1 MRQVSGLYHH
11 RGWRVEVGD
20 DAEAEEVL
28 VASMHEAMHDRLQMT
43 TLYGCTVA
51 LLQERATRDRNEQAL
66 TQALALQR
74 GSTRVHEEYATWMS
88 TIPAGW
94 GVETLMEAFPVYARH
109 LVRAQRRVQALQ
121 GPYLAM
127 HATQAVARA
136 CMQPAG
142 LTELLDAH
150 DPAALTA
157 GMLDHS
163 MRPDVRLQRLER
175 ALSNHGW
182 GALNGWVGDAVD
194 VSPERFAEDSDPEW
208 GELNRTAYEWCSA
221 LLESLDCPTLPYD
234 GHRPYVDSLRE
245 AIGLPETSDDMASS
259 LVALM
264 SVESETLVL
273 DDPIPAAILPPG
285 TPPAEL
291 AAGDDGRRHL
301 FLAIRPRQRLLDQYQ
316 LAGGSLSDAPHVAV
330 LRRLREDG
338 TVEILDVT
346 GLSPAAITSA
356 GAVVVS
362 IAMSS
367 LAQDAVQQQWKP
379 LLGRHQASVLCDLR
393 PSVNLRGW
401 LRDTAL
407 MVRYAIVGIE
417 TRAGMVRLLV
427 FQIEDGT
434 NASRIYMSPVSRLFS
449 SGLLL
454 WLNES
459 QSLAGRTRR
468 DDTLGDLP
476 LLRFSAAH
484 ILLEERIFS
493 FTTGDTR

>member
-1 MRQVSGLYHH
+1 MRQVSGVYHH
-11 RGWRVEVGD
+11 RGWRVEVGE

-43 TLYGCTVA
+43 TIYGCTVV
-51 LLQERATRDRNEQAL
+51 LLQERATRDRNEKALMQAM
-66 TQALALQR
+66 ALQA

-88 TIPAGW
+88 AIPAGW
-94 GVETLMEAFPVYARH
+94 EVEILRRTFPLYARH
-109 LVRAQRRVQALQ
+109 LDRAQRRVQGLH

-136 CMQPAG
+136 CMQPAD
-142 LTELLDAH
+142 LTELLDRQ
-150 DPAALTA
+150 DPVTLTA

-175 ALSNHGW
+175 ALSQHGW
-182 GALNGWVGDAVD
+182 GPLKDWAGDATD
-194 VSPERFAEDSDPEW
+194 LSPERFAEDADPGW
-208 GELNRTAYEWCSA
+208 GELNRAAYEWCSQ
-221 LLESLDCPTLPYD
+221 LLESSGCPTLPYD
-234 GHRPYVDSLRE
+234 GHRPYVDSLRQ
-245 AIGLPETSDDMASS
+245 AVGLPEASNDMPSS

-273 DDPIPAAILPPG
+273 GDPLPAIILPRG

-301 FLAIRPRQRLLDQYQ
+301 FLAIRPRKALQDQYR
-316 LAGGSLSDAPHVAV
+316 LISGSLSDAPHVAV

-338 TVEILDVT
+338 AIEMLDVT
-346 GLSPAAITSA
+346 ELSPTEITNA

-367 LAQDAVQQQWKP
+367 LAQEAVQQHWKP
-379 LLGRHQASVLCDLR
+379 LLGRHQAAVLCDLR
-393 PSVNLRGW
+393 PSANLRGW
-401 LRDTAL
+401 LRDSAL
-407 MVRYAIVGIE
+407 ALRYAIVGIE
-417 TRAGMVRLLV
+417 TRVGMVRLLV
-427 FQIEDGT
+427 FQIEHGT
-434 NASRIYMSPVSRLFS
+434 SASRIYMSPVSRLFS
-449 SGLLL
+449 TGLLL
-454 WLNES
+454 WLNET
-459 QSLAGRTRR
+459 QSLTGKTRH

-484 ILLEERIFS
+484 ILLEERTFS